1 MSVWPVYLTTG
12 EDRPAESSSL
22 AAIDPPG
29 RKGSPEPGILIL
41 RLVPSRPRS
50 VANAVRLSSPLHWN
64 PTQSVWLPI
73 KQSDS
78 LAAVMVGLATDPGEI
93 TTERNRLGVRSL
105 SGVGGLVEDIVSGK
119 NHIEEPGLVARICP
133 RDWALRW
140 IAFMTDSPPPLR
152 IDKAGH
158 ATLPLWRPLKPT
170 DEERVLF
177 TYR

>member
-119 NHIEEPGLVARICP
+119 NHIEEPGLVARTLSSRLGIKVDCFHD
-133 RDWALRW
+133 RLASSASHRQGGARH
-140 IAFMTDSPPPLR
+140 I
-152 IDKAGH
+152 
-158 ATLPLWRPLKPT
+158 ATLAPPQA
-170 DEERVLF
+170 D
-177 TYR
+177 